1 MKKYLLYLW
10 YKFASFPFRLLP
22 IKNNR
27 ILVENFFGKGFG
39 DSPKY
44 IVKELLNGKTLD
56 LEVIWLVKGKFYTD
70 IPSEIKQVKR
80 GTLAELYYLSTSKVW
95 IDNERKH
102 LGVVKRRKQYYIQ
115 TWHSP
120 LRLKKIEMDACENLT
135 EFYKKTIK
143 HDSKNMD
150 LISAGCDF
158 SYNIYKRAFLYNGE
172 IAKFGTPRCD
182 IFFDKEYCEK
192 ISRKIHNDY
201 SIDKDSKIILYAPT
215 FRNNTNFS
223 NIIPDLDRIVKEL
236 NKIENTIILYRFHPN
251 TKFEYCVNNKK
262 IIDVTKYP
270 DMQDL
275 ICVADILIT
284 DYSSCCFDMLIADK
298 PCILYIPDIEDY
310 LKRERELYFEFKEL
324 PFEKAINENE
334 LVVILKNLNIYEY
347 NKKVYTFN
355 KKINLY
361 EDGQA
366 SHRISERIKKVINNE
381 KI

>member
-158 SYNIYKRAFLYNGE
+158 SYNIY
-172 IAKFGTPRCD
+172 I
-182 IFFDKEYCEK
+182 
-192 ISRKIHNDY
+192 
-201 SIDKDSKIILYAPT
+201 
-215 FRNNTNFS
+215 
-223 NIIPDLDRIVKEL
+223 
-236 NKIENTIILYRFHPN
+236 
-251 TKFEYCVNNKK
+251 
-262 IIDVTKYP
+262 
-270 DMQDL
+270 
-275 ICVADILIT
+275 
-284 DYSSCCFDMLIADK
+284 
-298 PCILYIPDIEDY
+298 
-310 LKRERELYFEFKEL
+310 
-324 PFEKAINENE
+324 
-334 LVVILKNLNIYEY
+334 
-347 NKKVYTFN
+347 
-355 KKINLY
+355 
-361 EDGQA
+361 
-366 SHRISERIKKVINNE
+366 
-381 KI
+381 